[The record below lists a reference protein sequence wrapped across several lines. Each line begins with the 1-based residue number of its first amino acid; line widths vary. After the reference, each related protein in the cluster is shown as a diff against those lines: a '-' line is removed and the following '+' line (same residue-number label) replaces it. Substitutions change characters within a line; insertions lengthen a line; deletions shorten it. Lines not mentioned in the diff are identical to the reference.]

1 MDLSLLNLMCGRLG
15 FSCMKLLHMERFLI
29 QVCVCSFTLYF
40 YFGAKRQRKYSRKE
54 MASDS
59 SDTDDWKNVLQVIL
73 ML

>member
-29 QVCVCSFTLYF
+29 QVWACGFTLYL
-40 YFGAKRQRKYSRKE
+40 YFGVKRQRKYSGKGL
-54 MASDS
+54 ASDS

-73 ML
+73 LL